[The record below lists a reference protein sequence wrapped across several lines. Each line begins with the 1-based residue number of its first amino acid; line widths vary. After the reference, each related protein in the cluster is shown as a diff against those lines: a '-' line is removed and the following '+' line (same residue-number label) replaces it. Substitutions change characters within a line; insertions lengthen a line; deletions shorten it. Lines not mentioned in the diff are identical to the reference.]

1 MTFANQNKYFSI
13 VYIAGLILG
22 ALLSLLYAS
31 NQIITGDQTQM
42 LFKGYLGAYSDI
54 WLSYGNAASAV
65 GNVPGSLS
73 AWLVGFPLLLWDS
86 PWSPMLFLIVLRV
99 VSFLL
104 FDAVIKQVFG
114 NQFRLIF
121 LVIYWLNPWFLYDS
135 LIYNPS
141 YLALFAAMH
150 LWSAYMMRENRS
162 AIYMII
168 HILSIGMAMQLH
180 YSWPI
185 LVVVSTYLFYRKMI
199 KVSWMGFVVGGLVV
213 LASLVPYLLE
223 LQVNQSIAAKE
234 SDRYIGGG
242 GVHVYPV
249 LKSALYWIRYGSFLF
264 PTRAVMGAEFDWI
277 TNIEWLRMVVQYSW
291 RSALFV
297 AGLVTVFLSIKI
309 NWMVWKGIKGKV
321 ISKGDLR
328 GPDWLVLYSFAALL
342 AIIVSSILSPIT
354 FSYWH
359 LIMTFPFALFPV
371 LYIIDRIEMYKDR
384 VLWSRIRLVALF
396 FVVVN
401 LVAANDSGKYSY
413 SFDYEEQVYEYIKEN
428 YHDIHRNQ

>member
-1 MTFANQNKYFSI
+1 
-13 VYIAGLILG
+13 
-22 ALLSLLYAS
+22 
-31 NQIITGDQTQM
+31 
-42 LFKGYLGAYSDI
+42 
-54 WLSYGNAASAV
+54 
-65 GNVPGSLS
+65 
-73 AWLVGFPLLLWDS
+73 
-86 PWSPMLFLIVLRV
+86 
-99 VSFLL
+99 
-104 FDAVIKQVFG
+104 
-114 NQFRLIF
+114 
-121 LVIYWLNPWFLYDS
+121 
-135 LIYNPS
+135 
-141 YLALFAAMH
+141 
-150 LWSAYMMRENRS
+150 
-162 AIYMII
+162 
-168 HILSIGMAMQLH
+168 
-180 YSWPI
+180 
-185 LVVVSTYLFYRKMI
+185 
-199 KVSWMGFVVGGLVV
+199 
-213 LASLVPYLLE
+213 VPYFLE

-234 SDRYIGGG
+234 SDRYIGWG